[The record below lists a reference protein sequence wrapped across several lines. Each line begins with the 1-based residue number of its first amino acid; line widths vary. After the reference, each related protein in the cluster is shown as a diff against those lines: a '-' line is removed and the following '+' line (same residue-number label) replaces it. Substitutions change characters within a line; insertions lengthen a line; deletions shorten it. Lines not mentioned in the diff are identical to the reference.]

1 MEDELKEI
9 KNSLE
14 KLPEEEKNRVLRDI
28 KRLISIR
35 GKKKRPF
42 GAIGFAPDTN
52 TTPATQPLPSPLTPN
67 EADRLDVI
75 RTAKDGITARELAER
90 MDSNRNTESLY
101 LNKIRDKGYLGQMK
115 GLREDGR
122 EAVYLLLEEA
132 VRKQIEK
139 MKKLGR
145 EDISPDDTS
154 EIASRINSPNI
165 RGVREIIER
174 MEAESEAID

>member
-1 MEDELKEI
+1 MEEELKEI

-14 KLPEEEKNRVLRDI
+14 KLPEEEKKGVLRDI
-28 KRLISIR
+28 KRLISMR

-42 GAIGFAPDTN
+42 GAIGFVADTN
-52 TTPATQPLPSPLTPN
+52 TTPITQPLPSPLTPN

-115 GLREDGR
+115 GLRKDGR

-145 EDISPDDTS
+145 EDISPDNAP

-165 RGVREIIER
+165 SGVREIIER